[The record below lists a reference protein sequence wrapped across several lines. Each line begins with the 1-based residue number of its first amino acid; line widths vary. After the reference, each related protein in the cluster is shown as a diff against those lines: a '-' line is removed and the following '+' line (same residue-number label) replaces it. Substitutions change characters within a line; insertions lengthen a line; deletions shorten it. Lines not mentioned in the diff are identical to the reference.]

1 MNGRLSSL
9 ATLFA
14 DDFLGA
20 VLSVLLKKN
29 LCASK
34 WRLILETPLRGERVL
49 DKERALQCRF
59 CPRQNVVISP
69 DLDMAKSAAFHSDN
83 AAPCENLASWFKGL
97 VIVSDRRV
105 VDHRDYSQE
114 TGSSSATTAS
124 YHHVRNEPSS
134 LPT

>member
-1 MNGRLSSL
+1 MSLGQFSSSSSSSSQSSL
-9 ATLFA
+9 CWGREWTFVFISALFA
-14 DDFLGA
+14 DNFLDV

-69 DLDMAKSAAFHSDN
+69 DLDMARSAAFHSDT
-83 AAPCENLASWFKGL
+83 AAPCESLASWFKGL
-97 VIVSDRRV
+97 VIVS
-105 VDHRDYSQE
+105 E
-114 TGSSSATTAS
+114 K
-124 YHHVRNEPSS
+124 
-134 LPT
+134 